1 MLQRIG
7 AAILALTATTLPG
20 TAMAQDEQGRIRQ
33 RAEDILAVLQQ
44 RKPAKEVFTP
54 DFVTAITPAQLRVF
68 AEQMEAGAGRL
79 QAVERAEAD
88 GGHGAAK
95 IVLRFEK
102 ALGSGMFQLESQAPY
117 RVAGFRITE
126 FTPQNDN
133 LAAVTAELRALPG
146 QVGVL
151 FGPIDGASPVLAIN
165 DAQSFAVGSTFKLYV
180 LSALVRSIG
189 EGRHRW
195 DEVITLGHKSLP
207 SGMIQDWPD
216 GAPMTL
222 HTLATLMISISD
234 NTATDQLIRLLGRE
248 AVEAEVFRSGSRH
261 AAANHPFMTTREMFA
276 LKAGADSKL
285 AAYAA
290 APEAERRTM
299 LAAIAGEPLSPDA
312 IEQAFADGPRALNVE
327 WFASARDVAAIFGQ
341 LIDQNDA
348 TALAILA
355 INPGMTPLPGD
366 RWAYIGY
373 KGGSE
378 PGVLNLSWLLRDKG
392 GRWWTLSASWNNP
405 AAGLDQPL
413 FEQLARRLIL
423 LQTGGG

>member
-1 MLQRIG
+1 
-7 AAILALTATTLPG
+7 
-20 TAMAQDEQGRIRQ
+20 MAQSEEARIRQ

-44 RKPAKEVFTP
+44 RKPAEDVFTP

-88 GGHGAAK
+88 GGPGAAK

-102 ALGSGMFQLESQAPY
+102 ALGNGMFQLESQAPY

-126 FTPQNDN
+126 FTPQNDS
-133 LAAVTAELRALPG
+133 LVAVTAELHALPG
-146 QVGVL
+146 DVGVY
-151 FGPIDGASPVLAIN
+151 FGPMNGGRPLLAIQ
-165 DAQSFAVGSTFKLYV
+165 DKQPFAVGSTFKLYV
-180 LSALVRSIG
+180 LSALVRSIA

-195 DEVITLGHKSLP
+195 DEVVPLDHKSLP

-234 NTATDQLIRLLGRE
+234 NSATDQLIHLLGRE
-248 AVEAEVFRSGSRH
+248 AVEAEVARSGSAH
-261 AAANHPFMTTREMFA
+261 AAANRPFMTTRDMFA
-276 LKAGADSKL
+276 LKAGSDGRL
-285 AAYAA
+285 AAYGAA
-290 APEAERRTM
+290 GEAERRGM
-299 LAAIAGEPLSPDA
+299 LAKIADEPLSTDA
-312 IEQAFADGPRALNVE
+312 IERAFANGPRALNVE

-355 INPGMTPLPGD
+355 VNPGMTPLPGD
-366 RWAYIGY
+366 RWNYIGY

-392 GRWWTLSASWNNP
+392 GAWWTLSASWNNP
-405 AAGLDQPL
+405 AAGLDQPV
-413 FEQLARRLIL
+413 FEQLARRLML
-423 LQTGGG
+423 LQNGAADGAR